1 MSNKNFEIINAR
13 VTFKNM
19 PIHKIEKFSFKDI
32 TLAYE
37 AFKKISNVSECL
49 IIQNAFRVEVFFV
62 VNLETGEI
70 PDVRRTEGK
79 TLTLNKIEETWESLT
94 ELGVHDVDHFDQT
107 LEVYKNTDVY
117 LHLLRLAT
125 GLDSIIVGRKEIL
138 DEIKDSI
145 SSAKQAQVFGKIL
158 DKLFESSIRIGTK
171 IRDSTGIGKEII
183 SIGDIAIKTT
193 EEKTGIGG
201 KHVLLIGTGET
212 AAMVAKSLNQKN
224 YAFDVTSRII
234 ERATSFSKLLGG
246 TPLKFEDVLAG
257 FDKFDIIFVATTADY
272 FVINYD
278 ILRIIMENK
287 KKGTLL
293 IDVSDPRAVD
303 EKVSKFP
310 GMKLMFR
317 DQISELVEENE
328 QTRMN
333 KIPDVEK
340 MISKEVPI
348 IEALMKRLDPELI
361 A

>member
-1 MSNKNFEIINAR
+1 MSKNNFEIINAR
-13 VTFKNM
+13 ITFKNV
-19 PIHKIEKFSFKDI
+19 PIHKIEKFSFKNVA
-32 TLAYE
+32 TASE
-37 AFKKISNVSECL
+37 AFKKISDVMECVIL
-49 IIQNAFRVEVFFV
+49 QNAFRVEVFLV
-62 VNLETGEI
+62 INLEQGEV
-70 PDVRRTEGK
+70 PDRRRSEGK
-79 TLTLNKIEETWESLT
+79 PFTINQIQETWESLS
-94 ELGVHDVDHFDQT
+94 ELEEHDLDHFDQT
-107 LEVYKNTDVY
+107 LEVYKDADVIH
-117 LHLLRLAT
+117 HLLRLVS
-125 GLDSIIVGRKEIL
+125 GLDSIIIGRKEIL
-138 DEIKDSI
+138 DEIKDAV
-145 SSAKQAQVFGKIL
+145 SSAKQAGVVGKIL
-158 DKLFESSIRIGTK
+158 EKLFDSCIRIATRVRESS
-171 IRDSTGIGKEII
+171 EISEGLV
-183 SIGDIAIKTT
+183 SIGDIAVKTA
-193 EEKTGIGG
+193 EDKTGIDK

-212 AAMVAKSLNQKN
+212 AAMVAKALNKKKH
-224 YAFDVTSRII
+224 AFDVTSRII

-272 FVINYD
+272 FFINYD
-278 ILRIIMENK
+278 ILRIVMENK